1 MNFDFYRTFYYVGKY
16 RSITAAARA
25 LYVTQ
30 PSVTH
35 AIQSLERELGCPL
48 FIRSQKGVRFTP
60 EGEKFYASVAA
71 ALRAPQPSGKVT
83 FDRSPVAALLGILR
97 GDHIP
102 CNVQI

>member
-1 MNFDFYRTFYYVGKY
+1 MSKKFVEIHCGDFSPKKNLLGINPLTGILSTWYRLRSMDGTDSIPFEFYANFENQV
-16 RSITAAARA
+16 
-25 LYVTQ
+25 
-30 PSVTH
+30 H
-35 AIQSLERELGCPL
+35 
-48 FIRSQKGVRFTP
+48 
-60 EGEKFYASVAA
+60 ASVAA